1 MEFEIGIACGACDLY
16 NPMGSRRCSA
26 CNHDLA
32 LFTRSSTSTPKMSA
46 LRSTTV
52 LQGTP
57 AAAPEPPEPPPI
69 NMPGGASKTATTQ
82 AMPAVRGPRPSVR
95 PHLTVAAS
103 NPLPS
108 AAQPPHSTRPAA
120 PRRPPAPDLP
130 LTLSPELRDSSE
142 PRLRSVA
149 PTPTPLRKQ
158 PPSYAHL
165 TQEELMDQ
173 AKHYLCWQCYTP
185 VPSGHKF
192 CGRCGAEVPPEIL
205 NAHTKY
211 FSDMQNPAKARLV
224 LIRGEGMDGLA
235 YHLKM
240 DQHIVGKKGQIP
252 FPDDVF
258 VSPKHA
264 NFFYRDGRLVV
275 RDEGS
280 LNGVYLRI
288 RGTVELVPGDTF
300 RAGDQVF
307 RLENSPKIAESQD
320 AEGTMFYTS
329 PKYPSAF
336 RISQLLLG
344 GAIGM
349 TVCARGNSL
358 QLGRE
363 GSDLNF
369 PADIFMSGSHCRIEE
384 SGGRFLLSDLNSRN
398 GTYVRIKTEHDM
410 NHGDYVF
417 IGRKLMRVEMNV

>member
-1 MEFEIGIACGACDLY
+1 MDLEIGIACGACDTY
-16 NPMGSRRCSA
+16 NPMGSVRCSA
-26 CNHDLA
+26 CDHDLS
-32 LFTRSSTSTPKMSA
+32 LFIKTSTSQPRMTT
-46 LRSTTV
+46 LRGRTAI
-52 LQGTP
+52 QGAP
-57 AAAPEPPEPPPI
+57 APEPAPVLAPVI
-69 NMPGGASKTATTQ
+69 TPGLASKTAVTQ
-82 AMPAVRGPRPSVR
+82 SMPAVRGPRPT
-95 PHLTVAAS
+95 PTVPAPGPA
-103 NPLPS
+103 PS
-108 AAQPPHSTRPAA
+108 
-120 PRRPPAPDLP
+120 RRPPAPDLP
-130 LTLSPELRDSSE
+130 LAPTPELRESAE
-142 PRLRSVA
+142 PRLRVISTSPPA
-149 PTPTPLRKQ
+149 RKQ

-165 TQEELMDQ
+165 SQEELMDQ

-192 CGRCGAEVPPEIL
+192 CGRCGAEVPAEII
-205 NAHTKY
+205 NARTVY

-240 DQHIVGKKGQIP
+240 EQHVVGRKGQIP
-252 FPDDVF
+252 FPEDVF

-288 RGTVELVPGDTF
+288 RGTIEVTAGDTF

-307 RLENSPKIAESQD
+307 RVEPPIKIAESQD
-320 AEGTMFYTS
+320 PEGTFFYTS
-329 PKYPSAF
+329 PKYNSAF

-344 GAIGM
+344 GAVGM
-349 TVCARGNSL
+349 AVCARGNSL

-384 SGGRFLLSDLNSRN
+384 SGGRLLLTDLNSRN
-398 GTYVRIKTEHDM
+398 GTYVRIKAEHELT
-410 NHGDYVF
+410 HGDYVF

>member
-1 MEFEIGIACGACDLY
+1 
-16 NPMGSRRCSA
+16 
-26 CNHDLA
+26 
-32 LFTRSSTSTPKMSA
+32 
-46 LRSTTV
+46 
-52 LQGTP
+52 
-57 AAAPEPPEPPPI
+57 
-69 NMPGGASKTATTQ
+69 
-82 AMPAVRGPRPSVR
+82 
-95 PHLTVAAS
+95 
-103 NPLPS
+103 
-108 AAQPPHSTRPAA
+108 
-120 PRRPPAPDLP
+120 
-130 LTLSPELRDSSE
+130 
-142 PRLRSVA
+142 
-149 PTPTPLRKQ
+149 
-158 PPSYAHL
+158 
-165 TQEELMDQ
+165 MDQ

-192 CGRCGAEVPPEIL
+192 CGRCGAEVPAEII
-205 NAHTKY
+205 NARTIY

-240 DQHIVGKKGQIP
+240 EQHVVGRKGQIP
-252 FPDDVF
+252 FPEDVF
-258 VSPKHA
+258 ISPKHA

-280 LNGVYLRI
+280 LNGVYLRL
-288 RGTVELVPGDTF
+288 RDPLDLAPGDTF

-307 RLENSPKIAESQD
+307 RIDLSPKVVESQD
-320 AEGTMFYTS
+320 AEGTFFYTS
-329 PKYPSAF
+329 PKYASAF

-384 SGGRFLLSDLNSRN
+384 NNGRFVLSDLNSRN
-398 GTYVRIKTEHDM
+398 GTYIRIKAEHELI
-410 NHGDYVF
+410 HGDYVF

>member
-1 MEFEIGIACGACDLY
+1 
-16 NPMGSRRCSA
+16 
-26 CNHDLA
+26 
-32 LFTRSSTSTPKMSA
+32 
-46 LRSTTV
+46 
-52 LQGTP
+52 
-57 AAAPEPPEPPPI
+57 
-69 NMPGGASKTATTQ
+69 
-82 AMPAVRGPRPSVR
+82 
-95 PHLTVAAS
+95 
-103 NPLPS
+103 
-108 AAQPPHSTRPAA
+108 
-120 PRRPPAPDLP
+120 
-130 LTLSPELRDSSE
+130 
-142 PRLRSVA
+142 
-149 PTPTPLRKQ
+149 
-158 PPSYAHL
+158 
-165 TQEELMDQ
+165 MDQ

-192 CGRCGAEVPPEIL
+192 CGRCGAEVPAEIL
-205 NAHTKY
+205 QARTVY
-211 FSDMQNPAKARLV
+211 FSEMQNPAKARLV

-240 DQHIVGKKGQIP
+240 EQHILGKKGQIP

-258 VSPKHA
+258 ISPKHA

-288 RGTVELVPGDTF
+288 RNTIEITPGDTF

-307 RLENSPKIAESQD
+307 RLDLPPKITESQD
-320 AEGTMFYTS
+320 ADGTMFYTS
-329 PKYPSAF
+329 PKYPSSF

-384 SGGRFLLSDLNSRN
+384 SNGRFLLSDLNSRN
-398 GTYVRIKTEHDM
+398 GTYIRIKAEHELS
-410 NHGDYVF
+410 HGDYIF

>member
-1 MEFEIGIACGACDLY
+1 
-16 NPMGSRRCSA
+16 
-26 CNHDLA
+26 
-32 LFTRSSTSTPKMSA
+32 
-46 LRSTTV
+46 
-52 LQGTP
+52 
-57 AAAPEPPEPPPI
+57 
-69 NMPGGASKTATTQ
+69 
-82 AMPAVRGPRPSVR
+82 
-95 PHLTVAAS
+95 
-103 NPLPS
+103 
-108 AAQPPHSTRPAA
+108 
-120 PRRPPAPDLP
+120 
-130 LTLSPELRDSSE
+130 
-142 PRLRSVA
+142 
-149 PTPTPLRKQ
+149 
-158 PPSYAHL
+158 
-165 TQEELMDQ
+165 MDQ

-224 LIRGEGMDGLA
+224 LIRGESMDGLA

-288 RGTVELVPGDTF
+288 RSAVELVPGDTF

-307 RLENSPKIAESQD
+307 RIDLSPKIVESQD
-320 AEGTMFYTS
+320 DEGTIFYTS
-329 PKYPSAF
+329 PKYPSSF

-384 SGGRFLLSDLNSRN
+384 SGGRFFLSDLNSRN